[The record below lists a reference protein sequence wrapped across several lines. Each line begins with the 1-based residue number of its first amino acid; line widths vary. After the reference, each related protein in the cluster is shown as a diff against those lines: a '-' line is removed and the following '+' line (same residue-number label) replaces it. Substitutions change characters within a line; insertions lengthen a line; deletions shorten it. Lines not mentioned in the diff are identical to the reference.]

1 VGEHLAWY
9 GRGVV
14 LVFSIDLRQINNM
27 RVLLAED
34 DETLGSGLKA
44 GLAQHGFQVDWVR
57 DGVAAEREMMT
68 QVHEAVILD
77 MGLPRQDGLMCLQ
90 KVRQKKIKTPVLI
103 LTAQDAVSYRIE
115 GLDAGADDYLIKPV
129 DLLELAARLRAL
141 VRRSHGEIQ
150 SIISVKDVQLNSTA
164 RVVSLKGLPV
174 DVSARE
180 FDLLFTFMMH
190 AGHVLTREQL
200 EKHLYSWGTE
210 VSSNTVEV
218 HIYHLR
224 RKLGNDLIQT
234 IRGVGYVMPK

>member
-1 VGEHLAWY
+1 
-9 GRGVV
+9 
-14 LVFSIDLRQINNM
+14 M

-44 GLAQHGFQVDWVR
+44 GLAQNGFQVDWVR
-57 DGVAAEREMMT
+57 DGIAAEREMLT
-68 QVHEAVILD
+68 QAHEVVILD
-77 MGLPRQDGLMCLQ
+77 MGLPRQDGLISLT
-90 KVRQKKIKTPVLI
+90 KIRQKKIQTPVII

-115 GLDAGADDYLIKPV
+115 GLDAGADDYLVKPV

-150 SIISVKDVQLNSTA
+150 STVTVKQVTLNSTA
-164 RVVSLKGLPV
+164 RVVTLKSVPV
-174 DVSARE
+174 DLSTRE

-190 AGHVLTREQL
+190 AGHVLTRDQL

-224 RKLGNDLIQT
+224 RKLGNDVIQT
-234 IRGVGYVMPK
+234 VRGVGYVMPK

>member
-1 VGEHLAWY
+1 
-9 GRGVV
+9 
-14 LVFSIDLRQINNM
+14 M

-34 DETLGSGLKA
+34 DETLGSGLKT

-57 DGVAAEREMMT
+57 DGIAAEREMLA
-68 QVHEAVILD
+68 QVHEVVILD
-77 MGLPRQDGLMCLQ
+77 MGLPRQDGLISLQ
-90 KVRQKKIKTPVLI
+90 KVRQKKIRIPVLI

-115 GLDAGADDYLIKPV
+115 GLDAGADDYLVKPV

-150 SIISVKDVQLNSTA
+150 STVAVKDVKLNSTA
-164 RVVSLKGLPV
+164 RVVELKGKPV
-174 DVSARE
+174 ELSVRE

-190 AGHVLTREQL
+190 AGQVLTRDQL

-218 HIYHLR
+218 HVYHLR
-224 RKLGNDLIQT
+224 RKLGNEVIQT

>member
-1 VGEHLAWY
+1 
-9 GRGVV
+9 
-14 LVFSIDLRQINNM
+14 M

-77 MGLPRQDGLMCLQ
+77 MGLPRQNGLMCLQ

-129 DLLELAARLRAL
+129 NPSICAK
-141 VRRSHGEIQ
+141 RS
-150 SIISVKDVQLNSTA
+150 SFPFNATS
-164 RVVSLKGLPV
+164 
-174 DVSARE
+174 
-180 FDLLFTFMMH
+180 
-190 AGHVLTREQL
+190 
-200 EKHLYSWGTE
+200 
-210 VSSNTVEV
+210 
-218 HIYHLR
+218 
-224 RKLGNDLIQT
+224 
-234 IRGVGYVMPK
+234 

>member
-1 VGEHLAWY
+1 
-9 GRGVV
+9 
-14 LVFSIDLRQINNM
+14 M

-34 DETLGSGLKA
+34 DETLGSGIKE

-57 DGVAAEREMMT
+57 DGVAAEREMLT
-68 QVHEAVILD
+68 QAHEVVILD
-77 MGLPRQDGLMCLQ
+77 MGLPRQDGLISL
-90 KVRQKKIKTPVLI
+90 KKIRQKKIQTPVII

-115 GLDAGADDYLIKPV
+115 GLDAGADDYLVKPV

-150 SIISVKDVQLNSTA
+150 STVTVKQVTLNSTA
-164 RVVSLKGLPV
+164 RVVTLKSVPV
-174 DVSARE
+174 DLSTRE

-190 AGHVLTREQL
+190 AGHVLTRDQL

-218 HIYHLR
+218 HVYHLR
-224 RKLGNDLIQT
+224 RKLGNEVIQT

>member
-1 VGEHLAWY
+1 
-9 GRGVV
+9 
-14 LVFSIDLRQINNM
+14 M

-115 GLDAGADDYLIKPV
+115 GLDAGADDY
-129 DLLELAARLRAL
+129 
-141 VRRSHGEIQ
+141 
-150 SIISVKDVQLNSTA
+150 
-164 RVVSLKGLPV
+164 
-174 DVSARE
+174 
-180 FDLLFTFMMH
+180 
-190 AGHVLTREQL
+190 
-200 EKHLYSWGTE
+200 
-210 VSSNTVEV
+210 
-218 HIYHLR
+218 
-224 RKLGNDLIQT
+224 
-234 IRGVGYVMPK
+234 

>member
-1 VGEHLAWY
+1 
-9 GRGVV
+9 
-14 LVFSIDLRQINNM
+14 M

-34 DETLGSGLKA
+34 DETLGSGIKE

-57 DGVAAEREMMT
+57 DGVAAEREMLT
-68 QVHEAVILD
+68 QAHEVVILD
-77 MGLPRQDGLMCLQ
+77 MGLPRQDGLISL
-90 KVRQKKIKTPVLI
+90 KKIRQKKIQTPVII

-115 GLDAGADDYLIKPV
+115 GLDAGADDYLVKPV

-150 SIISVKDVQLNSTA
+150 STVTVKQVTLNSTA
-164 RVVSLKGLPV
+164 RVVTLKSVPV
-174 DVSARE
+174 DLSTRE

-190 AGHVLTREQL
+190 AGHVLTRDQL

-224 RKLGNDLIQT
+224 RKLGNDVIQT
-234 IRGVGYVMPK
+234 VRGVGYVMPK

>member
-1 VGEHLAWY
+1 
-9 GRGVV
+9 
-14 LVFSIDLRQINNM
+14 M

-34 DETLGSGLKA
+34 DQTLGSGLKA

-190 AGHVLTREQL
+190 AEIGRAHV
-200 EKHLYSWGTE
+200 
-210 VSSNTVEV
+210 
-218 HIYHLR
+218 
-224 RKLGNDLIQT
+224 
-234 IRGVGYVMPK
+234 

>member
-1 VGEHLAWY
+1 
-9 GRGVV
+9 
-14 LVFSIDLRQINNM
+14 M

-34 DETLGSGLKA
+34 DETLGSGLKT

-57 DGVAAEREMMT
+57 DGIAAEREMLT
-68 QVHEAVILD
+68 QVHEVVILD
-77 MGLPRQDGLMCLQ
+77 MGLPRQDGLISLQ
-90 KVRQKKIKTPVLI
+90 KVRQKKIRIPVLI

-115 GLDAGADDYLIKPV
+115 GLDAGAVDYLVKPV

-150 SIISVKDVQLNSTA
+150 STVAVKDVKLNSTA
-164 RVVSLKGLPV
+164 RVVELKGKPV
-174 DVSARE
+174 ELSVRE

-190 AGHVLTREQL
+190 AGQVLTRDQL

-218 HIYHLR
+218 HVYHLR
-224 RKLGNDLIQT
+224 RKLGNEVIQT